1 VSFWLGKFKVQR
13 QGDHTTTATDT
24 CGKGME
30 IDLENLSQ
38 GYLNELSKDELVEI
52 IKQLVDENKS
62 YRKQTHLYET
72 QKKAEAGAKVEF
84 GSFGS
89 SNVMFLS
96 SETDNE
102 RSLKTGEYNGESQSQ
117 RASGS
122 SFGINVT
129 DHRTLFK
136 RSVILEYEAD
146 SPAFRK
152 KIEMMVGI
160 YPFYL

>member
-1 VSFWLGKFKVQR
+1 MAEVAV
-13 QGDHTTTATDT
+13 
-24 CGKGME
+24 
-30 IDLENLSQ
+30 ENLSEE
-38 GYLNELSKDELVEI
+38 YLHELPREELIRI
-52 IKQLVDENKS
+52 IQQLLEENKS
-62 YRKQTHLYET
+62 YRKQTHE
-72 QKKAEAGAKVEF
+72 QKRAEGAKVEF

-96 SETDNE
+96 SETDAE
-102 RSLKTGEYNGESQSQ
+102 RSFKTGEYNGESQSQ

-122 SFGINVT
+122 SLGINVS

-152 KIEMMVGI
+152 KIEMMV
-160 YPFYL
+160 

>member
-1 VSFWLGKFKVQR
+1 MAEAAV
-13 QGDHTTTATDT
+13 
-24 CGKGME
+24 
-30 IDLENLSQ
+30 ENLSEE
-38 GYLNELSKDELVEI
+38 YLQELPREELIRI
-52 IKQLVDENKS
+52 IQQLLEENKS
-62 YRKQTHLYET
+62 YRKQTHE
-72 QKKAEAGAKVEF
+72 QKRAEAGSGAKVEF

-96 SETDNE
+96 SETDAE
-102 RSLKTGEYNGESQSQ
+102 RSFKTGEYNGESQSQ

-122 SFGINVT
+122 SLGINVS

-152 KIEMMVGI
+152 KIEMMV
-160 YPFYL
+160 

>member
-1 VSFWLGKFKVQR
+1 MEGEGK
-13 QGDHTTTATDT
+13 
-24 CGKGME
+24 E
-30 IDLENLSQ
+30 IDLENLSEE
-38 GYLNELSKDELVEI
+38 YLNELPRNELI
-52 IKQLVDENKS
+52 KLIKQLVEENKS
-62 YRKQTHLYET
+62 YRKQTHE
-72 QKKAEAGAKVEF
+72 QKKAEVAGGAKVEF

-89 SNVMFLS
+89 SNVLFLN
-96 SETDNE
+96 SETDAE
-102 RSLKTGEYNGESQSQ
+102 RSFKAGENNGEIQSQ

-122 SFGINVT
+122 SFGINVS

-160 YPFYL
+160 ILVLFDVRRKELLMI